1 VDASALL
8 LAYHGFEQAN
18 SERMQRTHQRI
29 RQRLIPR
36 AGLVYRNERSLQLRE
51 GAFAICSFWEVDFL
65 TRAGKF
71 GEAREI
77 FETTLSYANDVDLF
91 AEEIDVRTGD
101 ALGNFPQAF
110 YTSRRYQRRAC
121 FR

>member
-1 VDASALL
+1 MFTEARGNTRLARGLVCVSAYASALL

-65 TRAGKF
+65 ARSGHADLTRLRLI
-71 GEAREI
+71 E
-77 FETTLSYANDVDLF
+77 DLF
-91 AEEIDVRTGD
+91 VPTDPTAPSADPD
-101 ALGNFPQAF
+101 PD
-110 YTSRRYQRRAC
+110 
-121 FR
+121 